1 MGHRTT
7 HVSVVPGKHTGKN
20 TMRRDNRGRH
30 IVLRPAV
37 LNGQRLAL
45 MCRKRAVRAPNGIS
59 FRFAIITM
67 PAMARAS
74 RWTAVRPSR
83 LQIVVRLV
91 VVDYRRH

>member
-1 MGHRTT
+1 MA
-7 HVSVVPGKHTGKN
+7 PGKRTGKN
-20 TMRRDNRGRH
+20 TMRRVGH
-30 IVLRPAV
+30 GQLTVLRPDV

-91 VVDYRRH
+91 DIKGGSS